1 MSARKTCNARPYYYY
16 YYYIHIS
23 NENEKKTPANLNI
36 KQNNNKRSIL
46 RLIVMK
52 IQIQI
57 QQLVFLQ
64 PLILIGSQI
73 KMCDY
78 LQHRSYI
85 LTILIIIIIK

>member
-1 MSARKTCNARPYYYY
+1 
-16 YYYIHIS
+16 
-23 NENEKKTPANLNI
+23 
-36 KQNNNKRSIL
+36 
-46 RLIVMK
+46 MK